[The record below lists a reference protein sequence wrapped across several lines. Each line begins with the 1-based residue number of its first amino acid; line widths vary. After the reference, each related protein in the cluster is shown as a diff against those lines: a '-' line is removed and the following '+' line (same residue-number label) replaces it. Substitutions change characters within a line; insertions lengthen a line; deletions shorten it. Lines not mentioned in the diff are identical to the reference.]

1 MPKPIFTKLSVLMA
15 AYNEEDSLR
24 SSVEAV
30 LAVDLPDELKRE
42 IIIVN
47 DGSKDSTW
55 ELMQE
60 LQAEHPEII
69 RVYAQPQNMGKGAA
83 IRRAIQEM
91 TGDLAIFQDA
101 DLEYDPNEYPKILAP
116 ILDGRAEVVFG

>member
-1 MPKPIFTKLSVLMA
+1 MARPTFTKLSVLMA
-15 AYNEEDSLR
+15 AYDEEDSLR
-24 SSVEAV
+24 ASVEAV
-30 LAVDLPDELKRE
+30 LAVALPDGLKRE

-60 LQAEHPEII
+60 VQAEHPEII
-69 RVYAQPQNMGKGAA
+69 RVFTQPRNMGKGAA
-83 IRRAIQEM
+83 IRRAISEM

-101 DLEYDPNEYPKILAP
+101 DLEYDPHEYPKLLAP
-116 ILDGRAEVVFG
+116 I